1 MTSRTATWIPTP
13 ARTALAIPAL
23 SLTLRPVEP
32 DGTTRELDVVEE
44 ISEVV
49 EVLKVRFGEEGVGVV
64 GLEGVE
70 FDEEIDD
77 DVDWAT
83 DGEVTPAV
91 AVACESEVV
100 INVEN
105 VFSPNII
112 RRLMN
117 AKSNAI

>member
-1 MTSRTATWIPTP
+1 MTSRTAITIATP
-13 ARTALAIPAL
+13 ARTALAIAAL
-23 SLTLRPVEP
+23 SPALRPVEP
-32 DGTTRELDVVEE
+32 GETTGELDAVEE

-49 EVLKVRFGEEGVGVV
+49 EVLKVGFGEEAVGVL

-70 FDEEIDD
+70 IDEETDE

-91 AVACESEVV
+91 AVACEFEVV

-105 VFSPNII
+105 IFSPI
-112 RRLMN
+112 
-117 AKSNAI
+117 